1 MIFSLFLIDVI
12 VWIFNLSKGFLGDK
26 IRAELDIWKNRN
38 VIEEKFE
45 ELERKRIISDS
56 EIIKI
61 FSDKINVPQK
71 VTSGNMNRLLNFV
84 LERLSKR
91 VRAKICDKAD

>member
-1 MIFSLFLIDVI
+1 VKLSILIL
-12 VWIFNLSKGFLGDK
+12 NHRDK

-38 VIEEKFE
+38 VIEEKLK
-45 ELERKRIISDS
+45 ELERKRIISDA

-61 FSDKINVPQK
+61 FSDKIYVPQK

-84 LERLSKR
+84 LERLSR
-91 VRAKICDKAD
+91 RIRAKICDKAD

>member
-12 VWIFNLSKGFLGDK
+12 VWIFYLSKGFLGAK